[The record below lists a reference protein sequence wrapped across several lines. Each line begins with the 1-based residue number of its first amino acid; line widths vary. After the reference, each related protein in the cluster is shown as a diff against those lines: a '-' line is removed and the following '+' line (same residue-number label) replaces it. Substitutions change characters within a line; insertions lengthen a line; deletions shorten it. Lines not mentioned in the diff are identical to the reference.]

1 MRWII
6 DQMSNHVW
14 RATPCLKLKKRTTLH
29 LSSTLADKVA
39 LKTMAAERDTT
50 VSALIHE
57 WIERQQSEK
66 VK

>member
-1 MRWII
+1 MPE
-6 DQMSNHVW
+6 
-14 RATPCLKLKKRTTLH
+14 AEKRTTLH
-29 LSSTLADKVA
+29 LSITLADKVA

-66 VK
+66 AK

>member
-1 MRWII
+1 MPE
-6 DQMSNHVW
+6 
-14 RATPCLKLKKRTTLH
+14 TEKRTTLH
-29 LSSTLADKVA
+29 LSITLADKVA

-57 WIERQQSEK
+57 WIEHQQSEK